1 MKNRKIHF
9 IKLILLFFGVIVVFQ
24 NCQNDE
30 ENIPQFPHENTLKLN
45 LKTVS
50 FQDAQTKNDDAY
62 YILNENHK
70 EYVLRTNRTGR
81 FNLYNRVEYEKREQQ
96 VLKDK
101 KEGKFHN
108 YQFYK
113 RPQELIFNKVYGSK
127 VEAINHC
134 DTHFL
139 NLVNYKWIQ
148 DNTWKEN
155 NSNVLFKDLYFLFR
169 VEKDKYLKFKVV
181 RTAIAR

>member
-1 MKNRKIHF
+1 MNVINHNLFTIF
-9 IKLILLFFGVIVVFQ
+9 ILFSFIL
-24 NCQNDE
+24 N
-30 ENIPQFPHENTLKLN
+30 
-45 LKTVS
+45 
-50 FQDAQTKNDDAY
+50 AQTKNDDAY

-70 EYVLRTNRTGR
+70 EYVLRTNKKNSKISR
-81 FNLYNRVEYEKREQQ
+81 FSLYNRVEYEKREQQ

-127 VEAINHC
+127 VEAINHY

-155 NSNVLFKDLYFLFR
+155 NSNVLFKDLYFLLR

-181 RTAIAR
+181 RTVIAR